1 MRSRLNSVIVIG
13 LFYFLLDI
21 YTYFGL
27 KSLFQGTGL
36 RIYQGVYFLTSLF
49 VYYSFYKIYQT
60 IQAGN
65 FFRDASYNFYLGI
78 VVTAIV
84 SKLVFIV
91 ILFLQDS
98 GRALVGAGKYI
109 ASLLEVTEFAE
120 GSSYIPTR
128 RRFMTL
134 AAAGIASI
142 PLATM
147 LYGITKGKYKYTVN
161 KVKVVFKD
169 LPPALSLIHISDP
182 RDRG

>member
-1 MRSRLNSVIVIG
+1 LTFFNFKIN
-13 LFYFLLDI
+13 FYFLLDI

-36 RIYQGVYFLTSLF
+36 RIYQVVYFLTSLF

-98 GRALVGAGKYI
+98 GRRQVLRVFHWRRCCMGLPKGNI
-109 ASLLEVTEFAE
+109 N
-120 GSSYIPTR
+120 TR
-128 RRFMTL
+128 
-134 AAAGIASI
+134 
-142 PLATM
+142 
-147 LYGITKGKYKYTVN
+147 
-161 KVKVVFKD
+161 
-169 LPPALSLIHISDP
+169 LIK
-182 RDRG
+182 